1 MKKLSPFLAGMLT
14 MAAVSS
20 LGVSALAA
28 TGHMTITVDPI
39 NVQVNGEVFAPTDV
53 NGNAVPV
60 FAYNGTTYAPLR
72 ALAEAYGLEVGYD
85 AESNMATVKD
95 PDASTPAPD
104 NTASA
109 ADYSNWS
116 AEEEEAYQEFK
127 GMWDL
132 SLRQEDLQ
140 DPKDS
145 EKMYLIVG
153 TVSNTISIDDIS
165 KKWDSCGV
173 TWQARFSKRI
183 THEFLNSLN
192 KKDSYFVRLEIGA
205 SWVAT
210 VSGSYKETDLIN
222 LHQTT
227 DTPSTPPTD
236 VRI

>member
-127 GMWDL
+127 EMW
-132 SLRQEDLQ
+132 EINYG
-140 DPKDS
+140 P
-145 EKMYLIVG
+145 Y
-153 TVSNTISIDDIS
+153 
-165 KKWDSCGV
+165 
-173 TWQARFSKRI
+173 
-183 THEFLNSLN
+183 
-192 KKDSYFVRLEIGA
+192 DSYTEAYCSESNKAALISLLTTYPDETVKEFCKKLYSEIFEEGHGGPVSFSCRNGDKLIPLWSDFYSSPTSGLYKYSGEYALEQL
-205 SWVAT
+205 
-210 VSGSYKETDLIN
+210 KD
-222 LHQTT
+222 
-227 DTPSTPPTD
+227 
-236 VRI
+236 